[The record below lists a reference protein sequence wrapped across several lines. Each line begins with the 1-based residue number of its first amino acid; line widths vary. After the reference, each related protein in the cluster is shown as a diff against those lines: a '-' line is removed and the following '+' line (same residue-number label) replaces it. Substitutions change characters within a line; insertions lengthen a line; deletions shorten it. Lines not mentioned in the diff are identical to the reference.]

1 MKLKTLLVL
10 STSMVMT
17 STAFAEGWEKPVPQ
31 TTPVATVD
39 NADAGDA
46 MYLYNVDYKGFFV
59 GANDYGT
66 RASVGNSGL
75 KVKFVKQTS
84 GNYGILSA
92 DKNDYI
98 SPDGINSIWIDGKRD
113 GYDGWTIT
121 TTTGNNFTLAVPA
134 LSTDATLGILSTAT
148 DTRLNLLT
156 SSEEVDGAKN
166 YNTWAMVTEEAYQ
179 AWNAQYEVYA
189 LALKLQANIEDAKK
203 AYPSVDLT
211 AEENVFKN
219 TASTKEEIE
228 AAIASIPEKIKAAA
242 EAAASVE
249 SPQDMTAML
258 TNPSFEEGNINGW
271 DTKNSKDTGAKDN
284 SNGTYHVDNAD
295 GNYVFNTWDA
305 GYAITQTLESMPNGV
320 YKLQGMVTSS
330 DDCTNVY
337 LLANGGHKAITL
349 EKSPETDR
357 KQTYFTTGT
366 MIFPTT
372 DGKVTI
378 GASGCAKDGKS
389 FAESGEWWYKADNF
403 HLFYLGNKAD
413 AWTLALEDSKAIN
426 GIAED
431 AKVSKSVKEE
441 WANTLK
447 ALSAT
452 DATSYA
458 SAIEAIQKAKETVDA
473 NIAAWNA
480 YIALAEQA
488 ELLIKDDK
496 FKEVATDLADYLTY
510 DYLPFVEELKLTTE
524 EIVAETTTLQNL
536 YDDTKSLTPA
546 GTDVTNLIVN
556 PDFANE
562 WQNWEHSQK
571 GKDGNVA
578 ANATAKC
585 AEAWNAENFDIHQD
599 IENAPVGVYEVKV
612 QGFYRYRRGND
623 AWLEYFNENGTKKTE
638 GISEYIT
645 NTPAKI
651 YINDNTSPM
660 ANVFDYSVTP
670 DYAAEHWSYENDGN
684 PNFYTDPNG
693 EKCYPNNMK
702 DAGEAFDRGDYE
714 TSAVGLVAKKGDVLR
729 IGMKGNSNQA
739 GDSWAIFTR
748 FKLIYQ
754 GFDAKVIKPALEN
767 AVANI
772 NTEALMGADVITAA
786 KDAVNNAN
794 EALKQTDGKVMFDA
808 LTALFA
814 IQSKVET
821 STALFAELTTKAEA
835 FNETLSNSDEARQSV
850 ISEASTLSL
859 EISSAIEANTY
870 TDAQATAAIAK
881 MESLTKLLAVP
892 ASIDN
897 ASDTDRADLTGVITN
912 NSFET
917 GDLTGWTTATGTG
930 DTGSKDNTNSTYTI
944 SNADGGYVFN
954 TWNGSAIDGGFF
966 VAQDIENLNLPAGTY
981 ELKALVASDAGNTQ
995 KLMAN
1000 GYETEITT
1008 NGKETAEEVS
1018 VVFKLENDN
1027 DKISIKV
1034 ASESWFKA
1042 DYFQLYY
1049 YGKNSS
1055 KETGNYTGIEDI
1067 IANNS
1072 EVAEIYTVN
1081 GVKVSKL
1088 QNGINIIRTSK
1099 GIKKAIK

>member
-1 MKLKTLLVL
+1 
-10 STSMVMT
+10 MT
-17 STAFAEGWEKPVPQ
+17 STAFAGGWEKPVP
-31 TTPVATVD
+31 TTQDIVKDGTAQ
-39 NADAGDA
+39 
-46 MYLYNVDYKGFFV
+46 YLYNVSTKSFML
-59 GANDYGT
+59 GANDYETRGSASRDKGMPWKIESTGEGT
-66 RASVGNSGL
+66 YALVDSVAKFQDWRKTFVESNSLIWVDNNSGANCDTWTL
-75 KVKFVKQTS
+75 TDLGGGKYKI
-84 GNYGILSA
+84 GNTAFA
-92 DKNDYI
+92 DE
-98 SPDGINSIWIDGKRD
+98 
-113 GYDGWTIT
+113 
-121 TTTGNNFTLAVPA
+121 F
-134 LSTDATLGILSTAT
+134 LGIAT
-148 DTRLNLLT
+148 NFADTRLYLT
-156 SSEEVDGAKN
+156 SYFTSQDPAI
-166 YNTWAMVTEEAYQ
+166 EADYEWTGVSIDAYK
-179 AWNAQYEVYA
+179 AWEAANDVYA
-189 LALKLQANIEDAKK
+189 TAMKLQADIEDAKK
-203 AYPSVDLT
+203 NYPSIDLS
-211 AEENVFKN
+211 AEEAVFN
-219 TASTKEEIE
+219 NLSSTKEQLE
-228 AAIASIPEKIKAAA
+228 AAINAIPDKLKAAA

-249 SPQDMTAML
+249 NPQNMTAMI
-258 TNPSFEEGNINGW
+258 TNPSFEDGNINGW

-337 LLANGGHKAITL
+337 LLANGGHKAVTL
-349 EKSPETDR
+349 EKSPDTDR

-389 FAESGEWWYKADNF
+389 FAETGEWWYKADNF

-473 NIAAWNA
+473 NIAAWKA

-546 GTDVTNLIVN
+546 GTDVTNLIIN

-562 WQNWEHSQK
+562 WQNWEHSQT
-571 GKDGNVA
+571 GNDGNVA

-585 AEAWNAENFDIHQD
+585 AEAWNAKDFDIHQD
-599 IENAPVGVYEVKV
+599 IENAPVRVYEVKV
-612 QGFYRYRRGND
+612 QGFYRYLRADNKTD
-623 AWLEYFNENGTKKTE
+623 AAWLEYFNEDGTKKTE

-651 YINDNTSPM
+651 FINDNTSPM
-660 ANVFDYSVTP
+660 PNIFDHYVTP
-670 DYAAEHWSYENDGN
+670 DYAAEHWTAGN
-684 PNFYTDPNG
+684 YYTDPNG
-693 EKCYPNNMK
+693 EKCYPNNMT
-702 DAGEAFDRGDYE
+702 DAGEAFDRGDYV

-729 IGMKGNSNQA
+729 IGMKGNSNQG

-835 FNETLSNSDEARQSV
+835 FNETLSNSEEARQSV
-850 ISEASTLSL
+850 ISEASSLSL